1 MAPILYRKTYKHR
14 KNPHK
19 RKILSENLL
28 CVYRY
33 RTITPSSPLIN
44 APAFLHIPG
53 IFSLFTAAFLASAER
68 SPAWISPEIPK
79 ANKQITA
86 ITIAV
91 IRYTFHDTSD
101 FISILGKCCITAAYM
116 PNKMALPITNAVT
129 SATANPASNSPI
141 QDQNTALL
149 RMPSVR
155 KIPSSAI
162 RFFR

>member
-1 MAPILYRKTYKHR
+1 
-14 KNPHK
+14 
-19 RKILSENLL
+19 
-28 CVYRY
+28 
-33 RTITPSSPLIN
+33 
-44 APAFLHIPG
+44 
-53 IFSLFTAAFLASAER
+53 
-68 SPAWISPEIPK
+68 
-79 ANKQITA
+79 
-86 ITIAV
+86 
-91 IRYTFHDTSD
+91 
-101 FISILGKCCITAAYM
+101 M